1 MTHPRFQLDLDED
14 RTILS
19 VRNPRDGQRL
29 LESRG
34 LNLLQPVFREVPA
47 APEQESLRKEGATSV
62 VSFRQAGVADLRLEI
77 VFRPELDAVDLRSS
91 FRAAQ
96 DLTLNRL
103 EILPAGSLVNFYHC
117 INFRNRH
124 GTEHTWPELLLGRE
138 IATTTYSDDWQFAP
152 HPTMLGF
159 TKLDTGLFVAA
170 LDLPQAFGL
179 RLKAKAYRVE
189 EFFLDYGQGED
200 GLRLKAG
207 EQFVSPTFR
216 IFVRQGLD
224 PYQMYAE
231 FGRMLIDERRLPDP
245 AEKKR
250 EAWWQEPLYCT
261 WIDQCFAADGLPPT
275 ELVAQTAEVC
285 QPTRR
290 VFTEKMVRDAVEVI
304 KRERLPIRTILL
316 DEGWHVGRGH
326 WQAHPER
333 FPDLRGLVDE
343 LHADGFKVVVWWNW
357 CEIEKAV
364 EHLIPPGHLLAGGKR
379 NKHGCIMR
387 DYSSPE
393 TQEEYLKPLF
403 RQLFSADPGCYNLD
417 GVKTDFQAD
426 KVHADMPPAD
436 PRWRGE
442 EMTFYRVYKLF
453 YHEMKKHKPDAVHIG
468 CAGHY
473 WLAEFI
479 DINRTYDVFSSNYLE
494 HENRARMLA
503 ATCPGCPVAYDFHN
517 HLEHLE
523 GYLQSARAMGASV
536 EIGNLLK
543 TKQDV
548 GSDPAVPTAAYY
560 EVLRKGLAPAAPA
573 GDP

>member
-1 MTHPRFQLDLDED
+1 
-14 RTILS
+14 
-19 VRNPRDGQRL
+19 
-29 LESRG
+29 
-34 LNLLQPVFREVPA
+34 
-47 APEQESLRKEGATSV
+47 V
-62 VSFRQAGVADLRLEI
+62 V
-77 VFRPELDAVDLRSS
+77 
-91 FRAAQ
+91 
-96 DLTLNRL
+96 
-103 EILPAGSLVNFYHC
+103 
-117 INFRNRH
+117 
-124 GTEHTWPELLLGRE
+124 GR
-138 IATTTYSDDWQFAP
+138 
-152 HPTMLGF
+152 
-159 TKLDTGLFVAA
+159 
-170 LDLPQAFGL
+170 
-179 RLKAKAYRVE
+179 
-189 EFFLDYGQGED
+189 
-200 GLRLKAG
+200 
-207 EQFVSPTFR
+207 
-216 IFVRQGLD
+216 
-224 PYQMYAE
+224 
-231 FGRMLIDERRLPDP
+231 
-245 AEKKR
+245 
-250 EAWWQEPLYCT
+250 
-261 WIDQCFAADGLPPT
+261 
-275 ELVAQTAEVC
+275 
-285 QPTRR
+285 
-290 VFTEKMVRDAVEVI
+290 
-304 KRERLPIRTILL
+304 
-316 DEGWHVGRGH
+316 RGH

-403 RQLFSADPGCYNLD
+403 RQLFSGDPGCYNLD

-453 YHEMKKHKPDAVHIG
+453 YHEMKKYKPDAVHIG

-573 GDP
+573 VDP